1 MATNQELAK
10 IVNRIRSGDSAA
22 FSDLYDA
29 TYKTVFYHAQTILKN
44 NEDVEDAVQ
53 EAYEQAYLNLDKLKN
68 PEAVASWLNQT
79 VSFISLNK
87 VRGTKGAKETFSLD
101 DEDFTFEPIAL
112 DADTPDKVL
121 DQKGTEEIIGS
132 FINALPSEQKTTVML
147 FYYDEMSVRDIAK
160 AMNCSTGTVKSRL
173 NYARK
178 AIEKAVREEEKR
190 GVKLYSAVSP
200 ALLAAAIDR
209 LANANR
215 VPPSAGSVA
224 RSLASEF
231 GYDAGRW
238 SLSSASNA
246 VSASASAAAASPAAA
261 TAAGTDA
268 AATAKPTVKAT
279 TVGAKVKSAALLRI
293 LAIIAAV
300 GIGMAVYFSYAPD
313 PDAEETTPEE
323 QVVYDVQIE
332 EPVQPEEEEEEPEEE
347 EPEVEEPE
355 EEEEEPEE
363 VPEDIITEEEVENE
377 LNPEADENAENEL
390 AFVPEPKT
398 YYPGDL
404 LDFGHYEQDG
414 NLANGFEP
422 ITWQVLEIQDNKA
435 FLISQYALDMKPR
448 GTYTWEKCSLRNW
461 LNSTFITF
469 AFSKS
474 EQQAIFETEVDNS
487 QTEITIAGSDYITR
501 INSATPG
508 PNTWDTVYLLSAG
521 EAQKY
526 YSSDD
531 DRICIPTDFAVAQ
544 GALQDSVRGS
554 CQWWLRTNT
563 GTVGAFQVSTA
574 GSIGSLSTIVNAE
587 SIAIRPCMWVD
598 LDSDFF
604 K

>member
-1 MATNQELAK
+1 MATNQELAR
-10 IVNRIRSGDSAA
+10 IVNKIRGGDSSA

-29 TYKTVFYHAQTILKN
+29 TYKSVFYHAQTILKN

-53 EAYEQAYLNLDKLKN
+53 EAYEQAYMNLDRLKS
-68 PEAVASWLNQT
+68 PEAVSSWLNQI
-79 VSFISLNK
+79 VSNISLNK
-87 VRGTKGAKETFSLD
+87 VRGSKSRKETFSLD
-101 DEDFTFEPIAL
+101 DEDFTFEPVAL
-112 DADTPDKVL
+112 DADTPDRVL

-132 FINALPSEQKTTVML
+132 FINALPYEQKTTVIL
-147 FYYDEMSVRDIAK
+147 YYYDDMSVGDIAK
-160 AMNCSTGTVKSRL
+160 AMGCSAGTVKSRL

-178 AIEKAVREEEKR
+178 SIEKAVREEEKR
-190 GVKLYSAVSP
+190 GVKLYSAMSP

-209 LANANR
+209 LANTSH
-215 VPPSAGSVA
+215 VPASAGSVA
-224 RSLASEF
+224 RSLAAEY

-238 SLSSASNA
+238 SLSSTSRT
-246 VSASASAAAASPAAA
+246 VSASASAAAGAPAAAEAEAAAAAKPTVEA
-261 TAAGTDA
+261 TAAG
-268 AATAKPTVKAT
+268 AKA
-279 TVGAKVKSAALLRI
+279 KSAVFLRI
-293 LAIIAAV
+293 LAVIAAV
-300 GIGMAVYFSYAPD
+300 GIGLAVYFSYAPD

-377 LNPEADENAENEL
+377 LNPEVDENAENEL

-422 ITWQVLEIQDNKA
+422 ISWQVLEIQDNKA

-574 GSIGSLSTIVNAE
+574 GSISSLSTIVNAE